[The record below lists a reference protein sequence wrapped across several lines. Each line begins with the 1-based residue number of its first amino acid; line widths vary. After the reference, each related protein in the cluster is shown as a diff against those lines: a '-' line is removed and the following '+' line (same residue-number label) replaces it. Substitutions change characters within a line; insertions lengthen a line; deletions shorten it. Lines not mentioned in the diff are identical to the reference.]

1 MTLRALVAFVALM
14 ALQGCAAGVTAG
26 GGLRVEQLTPS
37 VGLPQQG
44 LRADSRVTVTR
55 PVGPTVVA
63 LAVAPS
69 AVAPLDAATTARALV
84 RTTLTASRRARG
96 AVQPSLALGV
106 EQGTTRPSDLGAET
120 LEPLPARETLTSA
133 RFTSDLRVAYRVSG
147 RQSLTVAL
155 TSERSGGTGADAA
168 VLPSLTRDALRAQS
182 AWRLDARTTLT
193 AFTTAERAGIAA
205 EAPWQAIG
213 GGAQWSRRSPR
224 GVTLGMDVGGVAS
237 ELGGAMRIATR
248 LQRAASPAR
257 SGLDLTLE
265 QGPELDRLDGSVR
278 VRQRA
283 RVSFETPRVSAVSF
297 RGGLQAFADR
307 GGLAARRA
315 VGGEVVVRQRLGDIG
330 SAELGMAR
338 LVLWEGQGAARGETR
353 LNAGLRILEPTSRCR
368 NSC

>member
-1 MTLRALVAFVALM
+1 MNHRVLVALVALT

-37 VGLPQQG
+37 TGLPQQG
-44 LRADSRVTVTR
+44 LRADSRVTLTR
-55 PVGPTVVA
+55 PVGPSVVA

-96 AVQPSLALGV
+96 AMQPTLAIGV

-133 RFTSDLRVAYRVSG
+133 RLTSDFRVAYRLSG
-147 RQSLTVAL
+147 RQSLTLAL
-155 TSERSGGTGADAA
+155 TNERSGGTGADAV
-168 VLPSLTRDALRAQS
+168 VLPALTRDAVRAQS

-193 AFTTAERAGIAA
+193 AFTTAERAGISDA
-205 EAPWQAIG
+205 APWQAIG
-213 GGAQWSRRSPR
+213 GGAQWSRRAAR
-224 GVTLGMDVGGVAS
+224 GVTLGMDLGGVAS
-237 ELGGAMRIATR
+237 ELGAAMRVAAR
-248 LQRAASPAR
+248 VQRAASPVR
-257 SGLDLTLE
+257 SGVDLTVE

-278 VRQRA
+278 IRRRA

-307 GGLAARRA
+307 GGLSARRA
-315 VGGEVVVRQRLGDIG
+315 LGGEVVVRQRLGELG
-330 SAELGMAR
+330 GVELGMAR

-353 LNAGLRILEPTSRCR
+353 LSAGLRILEPTSRCR
-368 NSC
+368 SSC